1 MNNPILSRKSRNN
14 NINLEEY
21 DHFIAL
27 DWSQVNVALARST
40 KKNLKPKVIEWDKS
54 DVRIVREYLHKLNGK
69 IILTIEETTT
79 SHWLYVELIDS
90 VNRIVICDPY
100 HNRLLSEG
108 PKTDKIDAV
117 KLCRLLRAG
126 LLKEVYHSCDNAYH
140 LRQLVSSYDDLIKA
154 GVRLQ
159 NQRSA
164 VYRAIGLRYNKNNSS
179 ELKERISENIF
190 SKFTTDWQDRTI
202 EQYFEDKA
210 SFEVLINQVVKD
222 NKIMNNLKGLPGIGN
237 IFALKI
243 YAAVIQ
249 PERFSKKG
257 NYLSYCGLVLLEKL
271 SGKRS
276 YGKRSSR
283 FNRQLKAV
291 YKTAA
296 RVSIYSGNNPVYDY
310 YETLTED
317 GLTHKQA
324 ILMAARYLAKVSLG
338 MMKSGQKYEPYRW
351 RKEKIEV
358 A

>member
-1 MNNPILSRKSRNN
+1 MNNSILSRKSRNN

-21 DHFIAL
+21 DHYIAL
-27 DWSQVNVALARST
+27 DWSQVNIALARST
-40 KKNLKPKVIEWDKS
+40 KRNSAPKVIEWDKS
-54 DVRIVREYLHKLNGK
+54 DVRIVREYLHKLKGK

-90 VNRIVICDPY
+90 VDRIIICDPY
-100 HNRLLSEG
+100 HNRLLSDG
-108 PKTDKIDAV
+108 PKTDKIDAE

-126 LLKEVYHSCDNAYH
+126 LLKGIYHNCDNDYH

-179 ELKERISENIF
+179 ELKERISENVFIR
-190 SKFTTDWQDRTI
+190 FTTDWQDRAI

-210 SFEVLINQVVKD
+210 SFEELIKQVVRG
-222 NKIMNNLKGLPGIGN
+222 NKIMSNLKAFPGIGY

-243 YAAVIQ
+243 YAIVIQ
-249 PERFSKKG
+249 PERFTKKG

-276 YGKRSSR
+276 YGKRSPR

-296 RVSIYSGNNPVYDY
+296 RVSIHNGNNPVSEY
-310 YETLTED
+310 YETLIEK

-324 ILMAARYLAKVSLG
+324 TLMVARYIAKVSLG
-338 MMKSGQKYEPYRW
+338 MMKNGQKYEPYKW
-351 RKEKIEV
+351 RKDEIE
-358 A
+358 AA